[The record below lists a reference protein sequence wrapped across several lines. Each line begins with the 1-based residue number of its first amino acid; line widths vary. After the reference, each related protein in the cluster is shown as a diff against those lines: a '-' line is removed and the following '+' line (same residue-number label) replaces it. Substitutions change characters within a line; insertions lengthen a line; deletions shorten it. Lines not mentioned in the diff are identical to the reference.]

1 MSVLIK
7 RVEKLELETVGD
19 MPKID
24 IFIVGVER
32 NPEPIGY
39 ACNGIEVYREPKET
53 AEQLLERLK
62 TLVIDDDLMGVHIN
76 VIKLRN
82 NPLIYLVLL

>member
-19 MPKID
+19 MPKMD

-62 TLVIDDDLMGVHIN
+62 TLVIDDDLMGVHIFMVRALN
-76 VIKLRN
+76 
-82 NPLIYLVLL
+82 

>member
-7 RVEKLELETVGD
+7 RVEKLELETVSD

-39 ACNGIEVYREPKET
+39 ACNGIEIYREPKET
-53 AEQLLERLK
+53 AEELLERLK
-62 TLVIDDDLMGVHIN
+62 TLVIDDDLMGVHIFMVRALN
-76 VIKLRN
+76 
-82 NPLIYLVLL
+82 

>member
-7 RVEKLELETVGD
+7 RVEKLELETAGD
-19 MPKID
+19 MPKMD

-53 AEQLLERLK
+53 AEELLERLK
-62 TLVIDDDLMGVHIN
+62 TLVIDDDLMGVHIFMVRALN
-76 VIKLRN
+76 
-82 NPLIYLVLL
+82 

>member
-19 MPKID
+19 MPKMD

-53 AEQLLERLK
+53 AEELLERLK
-62 TLVIDDDLMGVHIN
+62 TLVIDDDLMGVHIFMVRALN
-76 VIKLRN
+76 
-82 NPLIYLVLL
+82 

>member
-7 RVEKLELETVGD
+7 RVEKLELETAGD
-19 MPKID
+19 MPKMD

-39 ACNGIEVYREPKET
+39 ACNGIEVYREPTET
-53 AEQLLERLK
+53 AEELLERLK
-62 TLVIDDDLMGVHIN
+62 ALVIDDDLMGVHIFMVRALN
-76 VIKLRN
+76 
-82 NPLIYLVLL
+82 

>member
-19 MPKID
+19 MPKMD

-53 AEQLLERLK
+53 ADELLERLK
-62 TLVIDDDLMGVHIN
+62 ALVIDNYLMGVHIFMVRALN
-76 VIKLRN
+76 
-82 NPLIYLVLL
+82 

>member
-53 AEQLLERLK
+53 AEELLERLK
-62 TLVIDDDLMGVHIN
+62 TLVIDDDLMGVHIFMVRALN
-76 VIKLRN
+76 
-82 NPLIYLVLL
+82 

>member
-7 RVEKLELETVGD
+7 RVEKLEFETVGD

-53 AEQLLERLK
+53 ADELLERLK
-62 TLVIDDDLMGVHIN
+62 TLVIDDDLMGVHIFMVRALN
-76 VIKLRN
+76 
-82 NPLIYLVLL
+82 

>member
-39 ACNGIEVYREPKET
+39 TCNGIEVYREPKET

-62 TLVIDDDLMGVHIN
+62 TLVIDDDLMGVHIFMVRALN
-76 VIKLRN
+76 
-82 NPLIYLVLL
+82 

>member
-19 MPKID
+19 TPKID

-62 TLVIDDDLMGVHIN
+62 TLVIDDDLMGVHIFMVRALN
-76 VIKLRN
+76 
-82 NPLIYLVLL
+82 

>member
-1 MSVLIK
+1 MSALIK

-53 AEQLLERLK
+53 ADELLERLK
-62 TLVIDDDLMGVHIN
+62 ALVIDDDLKGVHIFMVSALN
-76 VIKLRN
+76 
-82 NPLIYLVLL
+82 

>member
-7 RVEKLELETVGD
+7 RVEKLELETVSD

-62 TLVIDDDLMGVHIN
+62 TLVIDDDLMGVHIFMVRALN
-76 VIKLRN
+76 
-82 NPLIYLVLL
+82 

>member
-62 TLVIDDDLMGVHIN
+62 TLVIDDDLMGVHIFMVRALN
-76 VIKLRN
+76 
-82 NPLIYLVLL
+82 

>member
-7 RVEKLELETVGD
+7 RIEKLELETVGD

-53 AEQLLERLK
+53 AEELLERLK
-62 TLVIDDDLMGVHIN
+62 TLVIDDDLMGVHIFMVRALN
-76 VIKLRN
+76 
-82 NPLIYLVLL
+82 